1 LIAINVAPHRG
12 ATLFVTGHPLPGNVH
27 KERIV
32 GRTYRAGVALLAT
45 FAVAGCATLL
55 PTAEVKVSGPW
66 RSFEEAK
73 AAIERIE
80 PNRTSTADLRTSGI
94 DPEGPNVQLLSYSDI
109 LLRFPMGVSAAQG
122 PMNSGLHE
130 CLAAGKSCT
139 GYAISVRET
148 NHDRTGSFWLD
159 ALGFKRVV
167 DTTGW
172 QFNALILLVGDRVVY
187 TLYSGQPQVR
197 EHEVTRHPLG
207 PIQNIGDAVSV
218 GNLGR

>member
-1 LIAINVAPHRG
+1 M
-12 ATLFVTGHPLPGNVH
+12 
-27 KERIV
+27 
-32 GRTYRAGVALLAT
+32 ALLTT

-55 PTAEVKVSGPW
+55 PTEEVKVSGPW
-66 RSFEEAK
+66 QSFEEAK

-80 PNRTSTADLRTSGI
+80 PNRTSTADLRASGI

-139 GYAISVRET
+139 GYAIGVRELQ
-148 NHDRTGSFWLD
+148 HDRTGSFWQD

-167 DTTGW
+167 VTTGW

-197 EHEVTRHPLG
+197 EHEVSRHPLG

-218 GNLGR
+218 GNLTR

>member
-1 LIAINVAPHRG
+1 
-12 ATLFVTGHPLPGNVH
+12 
-27 KERIV
+27 
-32 GRTYRAGVALLAT
+32 
-45 FAVAGCATLL
+45 
-55 PTAEVKVSGPW
+55 VSGPW
-66 RSFEEAK
+66 HSFDEAK
-73 AAIERIE
+73 SAIERIE
-80 PNRTSTADLRTSGI
+80 PNRTNTADLRASGI
-94 DPEGPNVQLLSYSDI
+94 DPYEGPNVQLLSYSDI
-109 LLRFPMGVSAAQG
+109 LLRFPMGANFANG
-122 PMNSGLHE
+122 PVDRGLHE
-130 CLAAGKSCT
+130 CLGAGKSCT
-139 GYAISVRET
+139 GYSISVREMK
-148 NHDRTGSFWLD
+148 HDRTGSFWLD